1 MDRPGFT
8 FTMSKDTI
16 AALERV
22 DASLEAVRAKLPPT
36 PCGETME
43 RIRGLGE
50 TMKAMFNQHVRATC
64 AMVVPPP
71 EPPPKFK
78 RRFMGNAHQR
88 RVQRR
93 AFMGVRERLLFPSEP

>member
-50 TMKAMFNQHVRATC
+50 TMKAMFNQHVRDTC
-64 AMVVPPP
+64 AAVPAPP
-71 EPPPKFK
+71 APAKFK